1 MITKTA
7 NEKELFTLETEG
19 GEPVVEV

>member
-7 NEKELFTLETEG
+7 TEKELFTLETEG